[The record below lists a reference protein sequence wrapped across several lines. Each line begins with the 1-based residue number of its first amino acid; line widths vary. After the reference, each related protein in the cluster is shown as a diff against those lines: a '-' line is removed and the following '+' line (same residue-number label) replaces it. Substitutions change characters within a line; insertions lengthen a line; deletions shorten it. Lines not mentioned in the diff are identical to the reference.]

1 MLRVVKGGGLD
12 HVSRK
17 TVLSQFSEDKDI
29 MKMTVYGEL
38 NISFSFHEN
47 YFCKI
52 TLHGYYGNHDSRGK
66 I

>member
-1 MLRVVKGGGLD
+1 MLRVIKGGLD

-38 NISFSFHEN
+38 NIYFSFHGN

-52 TLHGYYGNHDSRGK
+52 TLYGYYGNHDSRGRY
-66 I
+66 